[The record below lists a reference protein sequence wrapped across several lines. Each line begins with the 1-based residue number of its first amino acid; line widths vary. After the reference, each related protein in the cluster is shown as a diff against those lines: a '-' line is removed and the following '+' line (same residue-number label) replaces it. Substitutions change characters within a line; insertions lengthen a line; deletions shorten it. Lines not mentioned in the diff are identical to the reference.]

1 MAAWLGGGPQ
11 EFPPFFFFRKKS
23 GGKTLLQNLENPGGD
38 MARPRNKNL
47 ASPIFDFAPSSTPIQ
62 FTAEFVAT
70 MGGYSTSRVMDRR
83 IILMLK
89 HHKYPG

>member
-1 MAAWLGGGPQ
+1 VAPKSSRQ
-11 EFPPFFFFRKKS
+11 FYFFSKKS

-38 MARPRNKNL
+38 MARPHNKNL
-47 ASPIFDFAPSSTPIQ
+47 ASPIFDFAPPSTPIR

-70 MGGYSTSRVMDRR
+70 MGGYSTSRVMDQR
-83 IILMLK
+83 IISMLK